1 MSMAN
6 MVSHTFL
13 TRHTSQIDDSSAFLK
28 DIRQETHLIKYWNLG
43 MSYNGCLALA
53 AKIPGL
59 LAMAFSG
66 HHCIATAVLSNL
78 GNPVRHFHQG
88 LPSVNGRVKAGN
100 VVLRRI
106 TGAPPVRP
114 KTHAVF
120 MVIEYAGELTVCVRC
135 DPKLFCSD
143 DSKQLLA
150 LYIDLLKKT
159 VE

>member
-1 MSMAN
+1 M
-6 MVSHTFL
+6 
-13 TRHTSQIDDSSAFLK
+13 I
-28 DIRQETHLIKYWNLG
+28 
-43 MSYNGCLALA
+43 YNGCFALA

-66 HHCIATAVLSNL
+66 HHCIATAILSNL
-78 GNPVRHFHQG
+78 SNPVRHFHQG

-100 VVLRRI
+100 VVLIRI

-120 MVIEYAGELTVCVRC
+120 MVIEYAGELTVCVRFH
-135 DPKLFCSD
+135 PKLFCSD
-143 DSKQLLA
+143 DSKQLLK
-150 LYIDLLKKT
+150 LYNDLLKKT

>member
-1 MSMAN
+1 
-6 MVSHTFL
+6 
-13 TRHTSQIDDSSAFLK
+13 
-28 DIRQETHLIKYWNLG
+28 
-43 MSYNGCLALA
+43 
-53 AKIPGL
+53 
-59 LAMAFSG
+59 MAFSG

-88 LPSVNGRVKAGN
+88 LPSVNGRVKDGN
-100 VVLRRI
+100 VVLTRI

-120 MVIEYAGELTVCVRC
+120 MVIEYAG
-135 DPKLFCSD
+135 DPKLFYSD
-143 DSKQLLA
+143 DSKQLLE